1 MLGAPPLLIFDESL
15 NGIDPLAAWE
25 IKRIIRSVAASGRHA
40 VIISTHLVEAV
51 PGLCTRAVLLVEGR
65 IARHWDAR
73 QLAEASSGAFEAEVM
88 VALRAGASAPA

>member
-51 PGLCTRAVLLVEGR
+51 PGLCTAPCFWSRVVSPATGTPGN
-65 IARHWDAR
+65 WPR
-73 QLAEASSGAFEAEVM
+73 QAAAPSG
-88 VALRAGASAPA
+88 